1 MGELYE
7 AVETFLGIYR
17 ERYRRVDGAINRNA
31 PMREQ
36 VAALNSALHD
46 AARSE
51 AQPSGYDGSKS
62 LGERLYEAIY
72 GEFGPIPWNYLLAH
86 EHALWDHAALT
97 FTASLSDASEA
108 DELKGRVGEL
118 SRIAMG
124 NGLEISRLTGLTWA
138 LGNALKNLTKACE
151 DADAQEEL
159 PVEIDGSLLDAAN
172 KALGLLSPSS
182 GDE

>member
-1 MGELYE
+1 MGKLYE
-7 AVETFLGIYR
+7 AVETFISTYR

-62 LGERLYEAIY
+62 LGERLYSALD
-72 GEFGPIPWNYLLAH
+72 GAGFGVVQREPWPLLHPMAQARY
-86 EHALWDHAALT
+86 ERAALT
-97 FTASLSDASEA
+97 FTASLSDAS
-108 DELKGRVGEL
+108 
-118 SRIAMG
+118 
-124 NGLEISRLTGLTWA
+124 
-138 LGNALKNLTKACE
+138 
-151 DADAQEEL
+151 
-159 PVEIDGSLLDAAN
+159 
-172 KALGLLSPSS
+172 PSS